1 MMKLKFSP
9 AAYRLFNEWLDK
21 NQNIVD
27 DADTRSALQSH
38 FIKYEA
44 LVPKIACIF
53 HVLDSRA
60 SDVTN
65 CIEADICKRAITF
78 VEYLRTHAYRLYGM
92 GVQPEITNAQ
102 TILKRFNKLDDGFTL
117 RDVRRKSWTGLSK
130 NSDIERALNM
140 LVDHGY
146 LRQQVRTPQ
155 SGRPTANYT
164 KHPEYRLTK
173 PTKPLSG
180 EK

>member
-1 MMKLKFSP
+1 MKLKFSP
-9 AAYRLFNEWLDK
+9 AAYRLFNEWLDR

-44 LVPKIACIF
+44 LVPKIACVF
-53 HVLDSRA
+53 HVLDFEA
-60 SDVTN
+60 TN
-65 CIEADICKRAITF
+65 VSGCIEADTAKRAITF

-102 TILKRFNKLDDGFTL
+102 TILKRFDKLDDSFTL
-117 RDVRRKSWTGLSK
+117 RDVRRKSWSSLSK
-130 NSDIERALNM
+130 GSDIERALNI

-146 LRQQVRTPQ
+146 LRQKVKTPQ
-155 SGRPTANYT
+155 SGRPTVLYV
-164 KHPEYRLTK
+164 KHPDYTLTK
-173 PTKPLSG
+173 QTKPSSG
-180 EK
+180 AN